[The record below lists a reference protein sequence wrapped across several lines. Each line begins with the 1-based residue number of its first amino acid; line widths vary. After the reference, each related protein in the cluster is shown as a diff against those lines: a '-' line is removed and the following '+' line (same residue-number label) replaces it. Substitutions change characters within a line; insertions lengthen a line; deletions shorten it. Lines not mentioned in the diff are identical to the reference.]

1 MKRIYFCIG
10 IALATLL
17 LIAASGTAMR
27 EYSGRL
33 QRQLDAA
40 GLAAAQQDME
50 AAAAL
55 LETCITQAR
64 EAEHLL
70 AVFVRR
76 ESLAEL
82 DETLSAA
89 LCFARMGNEEETQAE
104 LARAGSQLYSM
115 SHLFFSML

>member
-17 LIAASGTAMR
+17 LIVGSGKMMR
-27 EYSGRL
+27 EYSDHL

-40 GLAAAQQDME
+40 DLAASQQNME
-50 AAAAL
+50 AAAERLQACVL
-55 LETCITQAR
+55 QAR
-64 EAEHLL
+64 ENEHLL
-70 AVFVRR
+70 AIFVRR

-89 LCFARMGNEEETQAE
+89 LRYAQVGNKEETRAE

-115 SHLFFSML
+115 SHLFFSVL

>member
-1 MKRIYFCIG
+1 MKRLYFCIG

-17 LIAASGTAMR
+17 LILGSGKLMR
-27 EYSGRL
+27 GYSDDL

-40 GLAAAQQDME
+40 GLAVSRQDTA

-55 LETCITQAR
+55 LEECVLQSR

-70 AVFVRR
+70 AIFVRR
-76 ESLAEL
+76 ESLSKL
-82 DETLSAA
+82 DETLNAA
-89 LCFARMGNEEETQAE
+89 LHYAQMGNGEETQAE
-104 LARAGSQLYSM
+104 LARAGSQLYSL